1 MARQVREK
9 TSWLRGVD
17 PIVFFTSGAISVA
30 FVIWG
35 AVFTD
40 NLGTVASSTL
50 DFLITQFG
58 WMYLLAATSLLIFSI
73 LLAVSRYGTIRL
85 GKDDDR
91 PEFRTVSW
99 IAMMFS
105 AGMGIGL
112 MFYGVAEPISHF
124 SSPPPGSAPAGTDAA
139 AQVAMQYTFF
149 HWGLHPWAMYAV
161 VGLALA
167 YFAYRKGHGNL
178 ISSAFR
184 PLLGD
189 RVDGGLGK
197 AIEILAIFATLFG
210 SATSLGLGALQIND
224 GLNFLWG
231 IETSIT
237 LAIVVIGVLTVMFIL
252 SAVSGVEKGIQW
264 LSNTNMVLAGLL
276 ALFILAVGPLV
287 YIINTFIGSIGAYV
301 WNIVPMSF
309 RTGAFGGEDWIAGWT
324 IFYWAWWISWAPFV
338 GAFIARISKGRT
350 IREFI
355 VGVLLVPSGASFIWF
370 SIFGGTAINLTR
382 SGADITG
389 AVEQSQAGALFA
401 TLEQF
406 PLPEVTAFIT
416 VLLVVLFFVSGAD
429 AASIVL
435 GTLSSQGDPEPAR
448 PVVIFWGTLT
458 GAAAAVLL
466 VAGGLTALQQAAI
479 ITAGPFTLVMIGLC
493 WGLFRSLRTETLP
506 GLPER
511 RPVGASQ
518 ARWRAAI
525 RRRPATA
532 RQNPPTTVRSEGPAP

>member
-1 MARQVREK
+1 MAEEVREES
-9 TSWLRGVD
+9 SWLRGVD
-17 PIVFFTSGAISVA
+17 RTVFFVSGALSVA
-30 FVIWG
+30 FVLWG
-35 AVFTD
+35 VVFTD
-40 NLGTVASSTL
+40 NLATVSAATL
-50 DFLITQFG
+50 DFLISEFG
-58 WMYLLAATSLLIFSI
+58 WLYLLAATGLLVFSV
-73 LLAVSRYGTIRL
+73 LLAVSRYGSIRL
-85 GKDDDR
+85 GKDDDV

-124 SSPPPGSAPAGTDAA
+124 SSPPPGTAAAGTDAA

-189 RVDGGLGK
+189 RVDGPLGK
-197 AIEILAIFATLFG
+197 GIEVLAIFATLFG

-224 GLNFLWG
+224 GLNFLWDTP
-231 IETSIT
+231 TSIT
-237 LAIVVIGVLTVMFIL
+237 LAVVVIGVLTLMFII
-252 SAVSGVEKGIQW
+252 SAVSGVEKGVQW

-276 ALFILAVGPLV
+276 ALFILLVGPLV

-338 GAFIARISKGRT
+338 GTFIARISKGRT

-370 SIFGGTAINLTR
+370 SIFGGAAVNLTR
-382 SGADITG
+382 TGADITG

-406 PLPEVTAFIT
+406 PFAEVTAFVT

-435 GTLSSQGDPEPAR
+435 GMLSSKGELEPAR
-448 PVVIFWGTLT
+448 AVVIFWGVLT
-458 GAAAAVLL
+458 GASAAVLL

-506 GLPER
+506 GVPDR
-511 RPVGASQ
+511 TPVSAAAALG
-518 ARWRAAI
+518 RAALD
-525 RRRPATA
+525 RRHAPT
-532 RQNPPTTVRSEGPAP
+532 QPNPPVP